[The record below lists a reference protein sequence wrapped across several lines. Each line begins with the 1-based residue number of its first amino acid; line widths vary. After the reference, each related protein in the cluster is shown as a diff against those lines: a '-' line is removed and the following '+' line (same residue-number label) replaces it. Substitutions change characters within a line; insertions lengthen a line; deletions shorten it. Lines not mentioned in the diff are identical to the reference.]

1 MEQPPARDD
10 LAAAN
15 AATPGQALDGGS
27 TPLHLKNIKRRFLAL
42 NNERVLRVR
51 EALKPEQRVFVDV
64 LPLLFHINHP
74 SLPGYSTKKAPIGV
88 ADYTVP
94 SRTIDAAGRLV
105 KKFNYKRRAMRV
117 YSIHGLYLIGSSGT
131 IAYSEKSDLDI
142 WVCHEPGMPEAQVEA
157 LREKCD
163 AISAWAKTL
172 KLDTTFFVM
181 DPDSFRRG
189 ETEALSVESS
199 GSAQHHLL
207 LEEFYRT
214 GLLLAGRYPGWWLI
228 PPDRE
233 VEGRDYIANLI
244 NRGHLHEHEFIDFGE
259 VHPIPAGEF
268 FGAALWQ
275 LHKAVDSPYKS
286 VLKLLLMEAY
296 AGEYPGT
303 DLLCTR
309 FKRAVYTGE
318 TNIDRLD
325 PYVLMEAK
333 VDEYLLARGELDRLE
348 LARKCFYFKVGE
360 RMSERAPRFPE
371 PRREMMAELVQR
383 WHWSADQLL
392 VLDSRATWK
401 IHRVLEER
409 RMLVDELSASYR
421 IVSEFA
427 RRHARSS
434 SINSTDLNLLGR
446 RLYTAFERKA
456 GKVDIVN
463 PGISTD
469 LTEERLNFVHTA
481 EGGVDGWLLFRSDYE
496 PSGPRRSTPLKRAQ
510 SLIELVAWCH
520 FNRLIG
526 PQTLVSLHNSASKL
540 DSRELLAIID
550 SVRRL
555 FPDGRLPATDMESL
569 RQPARIVSG
578 ALYINLGLDPLS
590 HHTRQGVHLTSN
602 RSDALSYGGIW
613 KNLALTFDLLLVSSW
628 GEVLTLHYHGDS
640 ALADCLCD
648 YLAWMPLSGN
658 DAPPPLPVYSFST
671 ARGMAIAH
679 RVEELLRDA
688 IQAFYHQSH
697 GPTTRYVLRIEHD
710 FHLLV
715 PENDVPRHQRIGS
728 EAELVAELGRAQDA
742 FSPIVFDR
750 YAVEGSLIAR
760 LVEQNR
766 PDVVQVFMR
775 THNGNMEVYVL
786 DERGSLFFQLT
797 EHHSSAALINQYQR
811 FLESAIRRCNA
822 TEHAPDATNV
832 SDQVEFF
839 VLRRDRHSQVY
850 VERLKDSALPR
861 SSKQDYLSIQVIGSP
876 NDADQG
882 VFSLFCEGREFS
894 SLEYGDDVFTE
905 VARHVLSYRGAEQ
918 RYPIYIT
925 DADVGRSLLGAD
937 GALTVQTVHFLRFK
951 RAIERRLNEA
961 LGDL

>member
-1 MEQPPARDD
+1 MEQLPTQAGSDSD
-10 LAAAN
+10 L
-15 AATPGQALDGGS
+15 GSGS
-27 TPLHLKNIKRRFLAL
+27 TRLHLKNIRRRFGAL

-51 EALKPEQRVFVDV
+51 EALKAEQRVFIDL
-64 LPLLFHINHP
+64 LPLLFHINYP
-74 SLPGYSTKKAPIGV
+74 ALPGGGNKKTPIGI

-94 SRTIDAAGRLV
+94 ARTVDAASRLI
-105 KKFNYKRRAMRV
+105 KKFSYKRRAMRV

-131 IAYSEKSDLDI
+131 IAYSDKSDLDI
-142 WVCHEPGMPEAQVEA
+142 WVCHEPGLSEAQVQA

-163 AISAWAKTL
+163 AISAWAKSL
-172 KLDTTFFVM
+172 NLEATFFVM
-181 DPDSFRRG
+181 DPASFRRG
-189 ETEALSVESS
+189 ETEALSVDSS

-214 GLLLAGRYPGWWLI
+214 GLLLAGKHPGWWLV

-233 VEGRDYIANLI
+233 AEGREYIHNLI
-244 NRGHLHEHEFIDFGE
+244 NLGHLQEHEFIDFGE

-296 AGEYPGT
+296 AGEFPNT

-309 FKRAVYTGE
+309 FKRAVYEGE

-333 VDEYLLARGELDRLE
+333 VDEYLMARGELDRLE

-371 PRREMMAELVQR
+371 PRREIMAELID
-383 WHWSADQLL
+383 HWQWSQDQLL

-421 IVSEFA
+421 TVSEFA
-427 RRHARSS
+427 RRHARST

-456 GKVDIVN
+456 GKVDIIN
-463 PGISTD
+463 PGISVD

-481 EGGVDGWLLFRSDYE
+481 EGGVEGWLLYRGDYDAVT
-496 PSGPRRSTPLKRAQ
+496 GRRGAPLKRAQ

-526 PQTLVSLHNSASKL
+526 PQTLISLHNAVSDL

-555 FPDGRLPATDMESL
+555 FPEGTLPATDMDSL
-569 RQPARIVSG
+569 RRPARIISG

-628 GEVLTLHYHGDS
+628 GEVLTMHYHGDN
-640 ALADCLCD
+640 ALADCICD
-648 YLAWMPLSGN
+648 YLAWMPLSGGE
-658 DAPPPLPVYSFST
+658 APPPVPVYSFST

-679 RVEELLRDA
+679 RVEELLRDT
-688 IQAFYHQSH
+688 IQAFYGQPY
-697 GPTTRYVLRIEHD
+697 GATTRYVLRIEHD
-710 FHLLV
+710 YHLLS

-728 EAELVAELGRAQDA
+728 EAELIAELGRAQDT
-742 FSPIVFDR
+742 FSPVVFDR
-750 YAVEGSLIAR
+750 YAVEGSTLAK
-760 LVEQNR
+760 LMDQNR
-766 PDVVQVFMR
+766 PDVVQVFLR
-775 THNGNMEVYVL
+775 THNGKAEVYVL
-786 DERGSLFFQLT
+786 DERGSLFFQVA
-797 EHHSSAALINQYQR
+797 EYDSSAALINQYQR
-811 FLESAIRRCNA
+811 FLESIIRRCNA
-822 TEHAPDATNV
+822 TEHAPDATNIY
-832 SDQVEFF
+832 DQAEFF
-839 VLRRDRHSQVY
+839 TVRRNQHGQLF
-850 VERLKDSALPR
+850 VERIKEDTLKR
-861 SSKQDYLSIQVIGSP
+861 NQNTDYLSIQVIGSP
-876 NDADQG
+876 NDTDQG
-882 VFSLFCEGREFS
+882 VFSLYCEGREFS
-894 SLEYGDDVFTE
+894 SLEFGDDVFAE
-905 VARHVLSYRGAEQ
+905 VARHVLSYRDTDQ

-961 LGDL
+961 LGQL